1 MLSAHIDDLL
11 QRASEGQRLSAEEG
25 LLLYREADL
34 NDLGLAANAARQV
47 RTPGNIVTY
56 LVDRNINYTN
66 VCITNCSFCGFYRPP
81 GHADSY
87 VQTYEQIG
95 ERVEQLVQVGG
106 TRILMQGGHNPDLPL
121 RYYTGLLSYLR
132 EHYPSIEID
141 AFSPSEIEV
150 MSDLF
155 GMSVREV
162 LQELKAAGLQGLPG
176 GGGEILDDEIRMRVS
191 PKKQRADDWIGVM
204 REAQA
209 LGLATSATMVIGFG
223 EDVTHRMNHFIRL
236 RNLTDESLATHGNGF
251 TAFIAWPL
259 QHSEMTSMGRSRFK
273 EQFGATSV
281 EYLRHM
287 AMARL
292 MLDNIK
298 HMQASWVTMGPKVG
312 QVSLYYGIDDM
323 GSTMLEEN
331 VVSQASRTTYERMAE
346 RELHDLIRDA
356 GYIPAKRDTRYNT
369 LKVFEKPEDLP
380 DLPPPLPKA
389 TPNLDIPL
397 VPR

>member
-11 QRASEGQRLSAEEG
+11 QRASQGQRLSAEEG
-25 LLLYREADL
+25 LLLYREAEL
-34 NDLGLAANAARQV
+34 NDLGLAANAARQLRV
-47 RTPGNIVTY
+47 PGNTVTY

-66 VCITNCSFCGFYRPP
+66 VCTTNCTFCGFYRPP
-81 GHADSY
+81 GHAEGY

-95 ERVEQLVQVGG
+95 ERVAQLVEVGG

-121 RYYTGLLSYLR
+121 DYYTGLLRYLR
-132 EHYPSIEID
+132 EHYPSIELD
-141 AFSPSEIEV
+141 AFSPSEIQE
-150 MSDLF
+150 MSALF
-155 GMSVREV
+155 GMTVRDV
-162 LQELKAAGLQGLPG
+162 LRELQAAGLQGLPG

-191 PKKQRADDWIGVM
+191 PKKQRADDWIAVM

-223 EDVTHRMNHFIRL
+223 EEPTHRMNHFMRL
-236 RNLTDESLATHGNGF
+236 RSLTDESLATHGNTF

-259 QHSEMTSMGRSRFK
+259 QHSEMTSLGRSRFK

-298 HMQASWVTMGPKVG
+298 HFQSSWVTMGPKVG
-312 QVSLYYGIDDM
+312 QVSLHYGIDDM
-323 GSTMLEEN
+323 GSTMMEEN

-369 LKVFEKPEDLP
+369 LKVFERPEDLP
-380 DLPPPLPKA
+380 DLPPSLPKA
-389 TPNLDIPL
+389 TPNVTIPL
-397 VPR
+397 VSR